1 MRQFILIC
9 LMAAANLLAAQ
20 NPNPLNLR
28 APKITSR
35 AVAAPPATGSSVEIE
50 AVGDS
55 LGLFFIKTTTVE
67 PSGASTVVYSKPM
80 DSTAIKGMLMAEYR
94 AVTGE
99 IAVYETAL
107 VTARKRA
114 TTLKTLYSSFAKNTV
129 EKEFK
134 EILKQYAGDYLLTVD
149 GEKGDKI
156 TLKKSGEIQA
166 QGDKTGGTVEFLS
179 PKSFT
184 VTVTD
189 TKLKLYKSLQK
200 NATTTFFQDGEGV
213 WRAKSETFE
222 IILLKL

>member
-1 MRQFILIC
+1 MRQFIILC
-9 LMAAANLLAAQ
+9 LLAAANLLAAQ
-20 NPNPLNLR
+20 
-28 APKITSR
+28 T
-35 AVAAPPATGSSVEIE
+35 VSVEP
-50 AVGDS
+50 VKDS
-55 LGLFFIKTTTVE
+55 VNLFTLKTTTVE
-67 PSGASTVVYSKPM
+67 PSGASTVLVSKPM
-80 DSTAIKGMLMAEYR
+80 DSTSIKASLMAEYR

-114 TTLKTLYSSFAKNTV
+114 ANLKGLYSAFSKNTV

-200 NATTTFFQDGEGV
+200 NATTTFFNDGEGV